1 MTEQEFSELVS
12 GFVEESL
19 REESGEHR
27 FLVRVRSFRESG
39 VMTSNEGFVVRVG
52 EEEFQVTVVRSR

>member
-19 REESGEHR
+19 REESGER
-27 FLVRVRSFRESG
+27 VRVRSFRESG